1 MKKLFNYIL
10 FLCLFLSAAPAF
22 AGVDSSIITEEYVM
36 DSNEYYDESEDDNFV
51 EPERKL
57 TESEWRYLTIDSAF
71 SYKNLRENEQKIK
84 PDKNKENWYLNVL
97 KRLFGFLGS
106 GLGQF
111 IFWGLIAGMLAFVIY
126 KIFKGDFSLLRSRKE
141 TVIAA
146 ESDEILSLESLA
158 TADWDGKMNTALAVA
173 DYRLATRFAFLS
185 ILQKMNEKGHIEYR
199 INTTNYEYFLLLKNE
214 SLKAVFKQLLL
225 KYEYAWFGK
234 FPMDAAEW
242 DKVLELF
249 NNAKSNL

>member
-1 MKKLFNYIL
+1 
-10 FLCLFLSAAPAF
+10 
-22 AGVDSSIITEEYVM
+22 M
-36 DSNEYYDESEDDNFV
+36 DTNEYYDESEDEGFV
-51 EPERKL
+51 ELERKL
-57 TESEWRYLTIDSAF
+57 TESEWRYLTLDSAF

-84 PDKNKENWYLNVL
+84 ANKSKNSWALNAL
-97 KRLFGFLGS
+97 KRLFMFLAS

-111 IFWGLIAGMLAFVIY
+111 IFWGLIAGILAYVIY
-126 KIFKGDFSLLRSRKE
+126 KLFKGDFSLLRSRKE
-141 TVIAA
+141 TIIAA
-146 ESDEILSLESLA
+146 EGDEVLSLESLA

-199 INTTNYEYFLLLKNE
+199 INTTNYEYFLSLKNE
-214 SLKAVFKQLLL
+214 TLKAVFKQLLL

-234 FPMDAAEW
+234 LSMNAADW
-242 DKVLELF
+242 QKVLELF

>member
-1 MKKLFNYIL
+1 
-10 FLCLFLSAAPAF
+10 
-22 AGVDSSIITEEYVM
+22 M
-36 DSNEYYDESEDDNFV
+36 DSNEYYDESEDENFV
-51 EPERKL
+51 ELERKL
-57 TESEWRYLTIDSAF
+57 TESEWRYLTLDSAF

-84 PDKNKENWYLNVL
+84 ANKSKSNWALNAL
-97 KRLFGFLGS
+97 KRMFMFLAS

-111 IFWGLIAGMLAFVIY
+111 IFWGLIAGILAFVIF
-126 KIFKGDFSLLRSRKE
+126 KLFKGDFSLLRSRKE

-146 ESDEILSLESLA
+146 ESSEELSLESLV

-199 INTTNYEYFLLLKNE
+199 INTTNYEYFLSLKNE
-214 SLKAVFKQLLL
+214 TLKAVFKQLLL

-234 FPMDAAEW
+234 LSMNAADW
-242 DKVLELF
+242 QKVLELF
-249 NNAKSNL
+249 KNAKSNL